1 MSIITL
7 NTRSLPDSAVTT
19 AKIAADAITDAKV
32 ADDIIGTEHLTAGEV
47 DATALGAN
55 AVTAAKLNNDIV
67 SGLTALGAEPADTD
81 EFLVSDAGT
90 IKRLDYSYI
99 KGGGKVLQ
107 VVNVSTESQ
116 VATTST
122 SYTAVSGMTLNIT
135 PSASSSKILLIHSAN
150 VQAGAGFYGY
160 YTIYRD
166 STDISESHADRGLGS
181 LYSSQGTQAL
191 PMHFSKLDSP
201 STTSQITY
209 TVQFKSSNG
218 TAMHYGEPDG
228 TTTSLIAIEIGA

>member
-19 AKIAADAITDAKV
+19 AKIAADAVTDAKV

-107 VVNVSTESQ
+107 VVQGTKTDSTLSTSSSFVSTGLS
-116 VATTST
+116 VD
-122 SYTAVSGMTLNIT
+122 IT
-135 PSASSSKILLIHSAN
+135 PSASSSKVLVIVSAYIDSN
-150 VQAGAGFYGY
+150 ANTVQKFA
-160 YTIYRD
+160 TIFRD
-166 STDISESHADRGLGS
+166 STDLGS
-181 LYSSQGTQAL
+181 GTGGLTAAYNGAGRL
-191 PMHFSKLDSP
+191 RSAMNMSVLDSP
-201 STTSQITY
+201 SSTSQITY
-209 TVQFKSSNG
+209 EMYMRNASSANIQVNSESG
-218 TAMHYGEPDG
+218 KVTIIAM
-228 TTTSLIAIEIGA
+228 EIGA

>member
-19 AKIAADAITDAKV
+19 AKIAADAVTDAKV

>member
-1 MSIITL
+1 MAYIGKTP
-7 NTRSLPDSAVTT
+7 TAVPLTSSD
-19 AKIAADAITDAKV
+19 IAADIINSTHIGDTAISGFDA
-32 ADDIIGTEHLTAGEV
+32 L
-47 DATALGAN
+47 ATA
-55 AVTAAKLNNDIV
+55 
-67 SGLTALGAEPADTD
+67 PADTD
-81 EFLVSDAGT
+81 ELLISDAGVL
-90 IKRLDYSYI
+90 KRLDASLI
-99 KGGGKVLQ
+99 GGGGKVLQ
-107 VVNVSTESQ
+107 VVDVSTESQ